1 MQFYTA
7 DVCDAYRDRVQVLTP
22 RYHAYGGIEH
32 LHGPITTLRLTR
44 NNAALIDLLNEP
56 GNRRIAVVDVDAECY
71 AVVGENLMKLAY
83 ANDWAGILVHGY
95 VRDTHITHT
104 IPVGLWAL
112 GTCPRKSFEDHPARR
127 DELLTIDGVT
137 ITPKHHF
144 MADQDGIIIVDDGIM
159 RDLTTPTTGTAT

>member
-7 DVCDAYRDRVQVLTP
+7 DVCDEYQNHVQVLPP
-22 RYHAYGGIEH
+22 RYRAYGGVEH

-44 NNAALIDLLNEP
+44 NNAALIDLLKEP
-56 GNRRIAVVDVDAECY
+56 GNRRIVVVDVEAEYY

-83 ANDWAGILVHGY
+83 ENNWAGIFVHGY

-112 GTCPRKSFEDHPARR
+112 GTCPRKSFEDNLAHR
-127 DELLTIDGVT
+127 DIPLTIDEVT
-137 ITPKHHF
+137 ITPQHHF
-144 MADQDGIIIVDDGIM
+144 MADGDGIIIVDE
-159 RDLTTPTTGTAT
+159 ATMHALAHKS

>member
-7 DVCDAYRDRVQVLTP
+7 DVCDEHKDRVQVLAP
-22 RYHAYGGIEH
+22 DYYAYGGVEH
-32 LHGPITTLRLTR
+32 IHGSITTLRLQR
-44 NNAALIDLLNEP
+44 NNAALIDLLKQP
-56 GNRRIAVVDVDAECY
+56 GARRIAVVDVDAECY

-83 ANDWAGILVHGY
+83 ENDWAGIFVHGY

-112 GTCPRKSFEDHPARR
+112 GTCPRKSFEENPAEH
-127 DELLTIDGVT
+127 DTALTIGQAT

-144 MADQDGIIIVDDGIM
+144 MADGDGIIIVDEAIM
-159 RDLTTPTTGTAT
+159 QSLVRKQ